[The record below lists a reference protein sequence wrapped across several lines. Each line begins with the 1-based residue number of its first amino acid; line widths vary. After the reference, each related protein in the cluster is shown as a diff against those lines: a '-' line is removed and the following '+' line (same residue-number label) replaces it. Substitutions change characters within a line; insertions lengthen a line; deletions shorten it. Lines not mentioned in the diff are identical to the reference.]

1 MTDTAAR
8 EEAVERV
15 RAWLDGLGSDAID
28 DAVITQP
35 LFDTDLA
42 PSLGDLRL
50 LLSGG
55 EGWRLDA
62 EPRLHVEAS
71 ARGARPAGHCE
82 SDAAWEEFV
91 AQYKGQPRSYAK
103 LSDFALAN
111 AVFMADRNSLDLI
124 HYQTAAKERIRWLSI
139 RLAEALTDP
148 RQPSEAP
155 VTADEKLMSRD
166 REAIAEILF
175 GLKCPELAQ
184 HFTYAAFREKTGP
197 VPGVESALAALIAL
211 PVGGG
216 VEVDLMM
223 AERALDRWYQ
233 TQPRTGPN
241 VSRDRHDMMEALRAA
256 LSPRSADGLCS
267 LAAKDGAAA
276 PPQAPVAGSE
286 DSAADQIFADAAAH
300 GAGFGMV
307 GSDGTVRHLDLSAV
321 YKPAP
326 SLTDEDLAHI
336 AWDAY
341 DAECPKWEQ
350 PSLAG
355 MEAAAKAVREALAAL
370 AEATTGTATGAS
382 RAGEACEQASSSKP
396 REES

>member
-15 RAWLDGLGSDAID
+15 RALAQGAI
-28 DAVITQP
+28 QP
-35 LFDTDLA
+35 HEWGYRDPVVGGFVEDRTPFDLA
-42 PSLGDLRL
+42 DHVLRL

-55 EGWRLDA
+55 EGGRLDA
-62 EPRLHVEAS
+62 EPRLHVESEAGCEPGRWRKKPVVIDAWLLSKENAEAVQTWAGAS
-71 ARGARPAGHCE
+71 CIGNMTATGFDYLGLNIKTLEGTMFAEIGDWIIKGVKGEFYPCKPDIFAATYEPA
-82 SDAAWEEFV
+82 
-91 AQYKGQPRSYAK
+91 
-103 LSDFALAN
+103 
-111 AVFMADRNSLDLI
+111 
-124 HYQTAAKERIRWLSI
+124 
-139 RLAEALTDP
+139 ALTDP

-155 VTADEKLMSRD
+155 VTADEKLMNRD

-286 DSAADQIFADAAAH
+286 VPPDA
-300 GAGFGMV
+300 
-307 GSDGTVRHLDLSAV
+307 
-321 YKPAP
+321 
-326 SLTDEDLAHI
+326 
-336 AWDAY
+336 
-341 DAECPKWEQ
+341 
-350 PSLAG
+350 
-355 MEAAAKAVREALAAL
+355 
-370 AEATTGTATGAS
+370 
-382 RAGEACEQASSSKP
+382 
-396 REES
+396 